1 MLLAIC
7 KKARFMKLH
16 INKDQ
21 REKNDRYK
29 SRTNTDYQHQG
40 AEHNIHRQQVQ
51 KTIKSHFELEKN
63 NCHPCI

>member
-1 MLLAIC
+1 
-7 KKARFMKLH
+7 MKLQ

-21 REKNDRYK
+21 REKNERYK

-40 AEHNIHRQQVQ
+40 AEHNIHHQQVQ